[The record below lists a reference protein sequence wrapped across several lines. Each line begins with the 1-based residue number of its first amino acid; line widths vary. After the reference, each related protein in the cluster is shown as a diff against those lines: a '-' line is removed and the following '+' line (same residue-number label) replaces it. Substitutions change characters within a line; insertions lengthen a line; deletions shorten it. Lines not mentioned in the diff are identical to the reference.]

1 MGVGGTRRLPTDWRM
16 LAQYLVDWLWTGRP
30 WVLLSWQTCRLREIL
45 GKEHHLSYAV
55 AVSPWP
61 YCKENM
67 RSGRSLVSAMTGIPQ
82 LPQRLLQR
90 SDVRFSRLRCKG
102 LSRDLCATGG
112 GRVGQTRFFASS
124 LLPALGHV
132 ASSCFAEAGG
142 SGGRVLHRR
151 GCLCS
156 WSLGQRTWGYKFR
169 KRWGLRIGRMRIEPE
184 VPLEEVQDKSAGSHD
199 NVTLPREQKRFAVFC
214 SGGFLCCPPTSWA
227 NYVAKISGWVR
238 DVDMRPL
245 EAAIF
250 YRWCNEALAA
260 GQAHGRAA
268 LVVNMWSKRSARA
281 CSREARRVLTVE
293 WAGWAGHHW
302 ASLGASHAFY
312 LGGWRKTNVFSFA
325 NDFYDRG

>member
-1 MGVGGTRRLPTDWRM
+1 MGITVMAD
-16 LAQYLVDWLWTGRP
+16 
-30 WVLLSWQTCRLREIL
+30 
-45 GKEHHLSYAV
+45 
-55 AVSPWP
+55 VSPPRNPW
-61 YCKENM
+61 K
-67 RSGRSLVSAMTGIPQ
+67 GTSLVLRCGSEPLA
-82 LPQRLLQR
+82 LLQR
-90 SDVRFSRLRCKG
+90 KHALWAIACLCHDWNTPAATATIAKKRCQVLQAALQG
-102 LSRDLCATGG
+102 ALTGPLCNRG

-238 DVDMRPL
+238 DVDTRPL

-325 NDFYDRG
+325 KDFYDRG